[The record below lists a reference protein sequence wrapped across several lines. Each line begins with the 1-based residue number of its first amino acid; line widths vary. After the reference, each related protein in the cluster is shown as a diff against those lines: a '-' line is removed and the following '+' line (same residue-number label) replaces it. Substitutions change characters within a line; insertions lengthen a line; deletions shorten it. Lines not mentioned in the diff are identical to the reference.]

1 MALTENIFDIVKRA
15 NSKDFQSE
23 LSDWK
28 SRAFTTPTLYDN
40 HYNNGMIFKQ
50 FKSIEDSFKTIEEQR
65 KNPNTTSATK
75 EALKKVANSEYN
87 SSDTFIKELNKE
99 DKSNIETKEISKNI
113 LENIKSFI
121 QLGGLYAND
130 RLIVT
135 QDKRGMFDF
144 GLASLGLYRPIEF
157 YSEKLAE
164 DIKNGTK
171 KNQYLNLSD
180 GVVDAKDVSKN
191 TFGSKVI
198 FVYKLDNKSY
208 ECEKRQRG
216 TTNVFNK
223 YFTEC
228 ELKPNSDGLIITYN
242 KNSNKVFNGKGND
255 RLKYA
260 SSNKKSYLIYNKKD
274 DNVKYVD
281 LFMPVNFIG
290 STDSAMAMAMLP
302 LYLIAGALEEY
313 GVQTRISAMR
323 IGSDA
328 NTLINSSIAL
338 KNYEESSTMSFD
350 RIFNILAKDNMSAS
364 YFAFFKII
372 GSNEGI
378 QAKATGDTSS
388 GFQRVKYWKK
398 DFMNRQ
404 MQRYKNWSKANKDK
418 DYFNSK
424 VTNPNFQFAV
434 NTVQSLPNTDGKVV
448 TTESIFSNLHR
459 TFYMFYYYMDFL
471 AIEMLDMQTFTNAV
485 YKRFTD
491 DESFLS
497 LFKVPTNNV
506 AKKEIIREY
515 IVAMLKEKYALV
527 EGGLYED
534 TKEQITE
541 KNEMFSSKISFLD
554 EALSNL

>member
-15 NSKDFQSE
+15 NKESFAESLRDWKKESETSKDYSNDFA
-23 LSDWK
+23 
-28 SRAFTTPTLYDN
+28 RGFV
-40 HYNNGMIFKQ
+40 MKQ
-50 FKSIEDSFKTIEEQR
+50 FNSIEDSFKEIQRIRNKTNKSAYEER
-65 KNPNTTSATK
+65 
-75 EALKKVANSEYN
+75 ALNFVYGSEYKN
-87 SSDTFIKELNKE
+87 VKDFLKVVNKE
-99 DKSNIETKEISKNI
+99 DKSNIETKDITKNI

-157 YSEKLAE
+157 FSSELLK
-164 DIKNGTK
+164 DIKNGVQ
-171 KNQYLNLSD
+171 KNQYLNLVD
-180 GVVDAKDVSKN
+180 GVVDAKDVIKN
-191 TFGSKVI
+191 TFGGGNI
-198 FVYKLDNKSY
+198 FVYKLGKKSY
-208 ECEKRQRG
+208 KCEKRQKG

-223 YFTEC
+223 YFSEC

-242 KNSNKVFNGKGND
+242 KNSNKVFNGKGKD
-255 RLKYA
+255 KLKYA

-281 LFMPVNFIG
+281 LFMPVNYIG
-290 STDSAMAMAMLP
+290 STDSTMAMAMLP

-350 RIFNILAKDNMSAS
+350 RIFNILAKQNMSGN
-364 YFAFFKII
+364 YFAFFKIM
-372 GSNEGI
+372 GSNEGV
-378 QAKATGDTSS
+378 QAKSTGDLSS
-388 GFQRVKYWKK
+388 SFSEVSYWKK
-398 DFMNRQ
+398 DYMNQQ
-404 MQRYKNWSKANKDK
+404 MQRYKNWAKANKDK

-434 NTVQSLPNTDGKVV
+434 NTVQSLPNCSGKVV

-534 TKEQITE
+534 SKEQIAE

>member
-15 NSKDFQSE
+15 NKESFAESLRDWKKESETSKDYSNDFA
-23 LSDWK
+23 
-28 SRAFTTPTLYDN
+28 RGFV
-40 HYNNGMIFKQ
+40 MKQ
-50 FKSIEDSFKTIEEQR
+50 FNSIEDSFKEIQRIRNKTNKSAYEER
-65 KNPNTTSATK
+65 
-75 EALKKVANSEYN
+75 ALYFVDGSEYKN
-87 SSDTFIKELNKE
+87 VKDFLKVVNKE
-99 DKSNIETKEISKNI
+99 DKSNIETKDITKNI

-157 YSEKLAE
+157 FSSELLK
-164 DIKNGTK
+164 DIKNGVQ
-171 KNQYLNLSD
+171 KNEYLNLVD
-180 GVVDAKDVSKN
+180 GVVDAKDVIKN
-191 TFGSKVI
+191 TFGGGNI
-198 FVYKLDNKSY
+198 FVYKLGKKSY
-208 ECEKRQRG
+208 KCEKRQKG

-223 YFTEC
+223 YFSEC

-242 KNSNKVFNGKGND
+242 KNSNKVFNGKGKD
-255 RLKYA
+255 KLKYA

-281 LFMPVNFIG
+281 LFMPVNYIG
-290 STDSAMAMAMLP
+290 STDSTMAMAMLP

-350 RIFNILAKDNMSAS
+350 RIFNILAKQNMSGN
-364 YFAFFKII
+364 YFAFFKIM
-372 GSNEGI
+372 GSNEGV
-378 QAKATGDTSS
+378 QAKSTGDLSS
-388 GFQRVKYWKK
+388 SFSEVSYWKK
-398 DFMNRQ
+398 DYMNQQ
-404 MQRYKNWSKANKDK
+404 MQRYKNWAKANKDK

-434 NTVQSLPNTDGKVV
+434 NTVQSLPNCKGKVV

-534 TKEQITE
+534 SKEQIAE

>member
-15 NSKDFQSE
+15 NKESFAESLRDWKKESETSKDYSNDFA
-23 LSDWK
+23 
-28 SRAFTTPTLYDN
+28 RGFV
-40 HYNNGMIFKQ
+40 MKQ
-50 FKSIEDSFKTIEEQR
+50 FNSIEDSFKEIQRIRNKTNKSAYEER
-65 KNPNTTSATK
+65 
-75 EALKKVANSEYN
+75 ALNFVYGSEYKN
-87 SSDTFIKELNKE
+87 VKDFLKVVNKE
-99 DKSNIETKEISKNI
+99 DKSNIETKDITKNI

-157 YSEKLAE
+157 FSSELLK
-164 DIKNGTK
+164 DIKNGVQ
-171 KNQYLNLSD
+171 KNQYLNLVD
-180 GVVDAKDVSKN
+180 GVVDAKDVIKN
-191 TFGSKVI
+191 TFGGGNI
-198 FVYKLDNKSY
+198 FVYKLGKKSY
-208 ECEKRQRG
+208 KCEKRQKG
-216 TTNVFNK
+216 TTNVYNK
-223 YFTEC
+223 YFSEC

-242 KNSNKVFNGKGND
+242 KNSNKVFNGKGKD
-255 RLKYA
+255 KLKYA

-281 LFMPVNFIG
+281 LFMPVNYIG
-290 STDSAMAMAMLP
+290 STDSTMAMAMLP

-350 RIFNILAKDNMSAS
+350 RIFNILAKQNMSGN
-364 YFAFFKII
+364 YFAFFKIM
-372 GSNEGI
+372 GSNEGV
-378 QAKATGDTSS
+378 QAKSTGDLSS
-388 GFQRVKYWKK
+388 SFSEVSYWKK
-398 DFMNRQ
+398 DYMNQQ
-404 MQRYKNWSKANKDK
+404 MQRYKNWAKANKDK

-434 NTVQSLPNTDGKVV
+434 NTVQSLPNCSGKVV

-534 TKEQITE
+534 SKEQIAE

>member
-15 NSKDFQSE
+15 NKESFAES
-23 LSDWK
+23 LRDWK
-28 SRAFTTPTLYDN
+28 KESETSTDYSN
-40 HYNNGMIFKQ
+40 HFANGFVMKQ
-50 FKSIEDSFKTIEEQR
+50 FNSIEDSFKEIQR
-65 KNPNTTSATK
+65 VRNKTNKSDYEKN
-75 EALKKVANSEYN
+75 ALIYVAGSEYKTVK
-87 SSDTFIKELNKE
+87 DFLKEVNEE
-99 DKSNIETKEISKNI
+99 DKSNIETKDITKNI

-157 YSEKLAE
+157 FSSELLK
-164 DIKNGTK
+164 DIKNGVQ
-171 KNQYLNLSD
+171 KNQYLNLVD
-180 GVVDAKDVSKN
+180 GVVDAKDVIKN
-191 TFGSKVI
+191 TFGGGNI
-198 FVYKLDNKSY
+198 FVYKLGKKSY
-208 ECEKRQRG
+208 KCEKRQKG
-216 TTNVFNK
+216 TTNVYNK
-223 YFTEC
+223 YFSEC

-242 KNSNKVFNGKGND
+242 KNSDKVFNGKGNYK
-255 RLKYA
+255 LKYA

-350 RIFNILAKDNMSAS
+350 RIFNILAKENMSGS
-364 YFAFFKII
+364 YFAFFKIM
-372 GSNEGI
+372 GSNEGV
-378 QAKATGDTSS
+378 QAKATGDLSS
-388 GFQRVKYWKK
+388 GFGRVKYWKK
-398 DFMNRQ
+398 DYMNQQ
-404 MQRYKNWSKANKDK
+404 MQRYKNWAKANKDK

-434 NTVQSLPNTDGKVV
+434 NTVNKLPNCQGKVV

-534 TKEQITE
+534 TKEQIAE

>member
-15 NSKDFQSE
+15 NKESFAES
-23 LSDWK
+23 LRDWK
-28 SRAFTTPTLYDN
+28 KESETSEDYSNDFARGFV
-40 HYNNGMIFKQ
+40 MKQ
-50 FKSIEDSFKTIEEQR
+50 FNSIEDSFKEIQRIRNKTNKSTYEER
-65 KNPNTTSATK
+65 
-75 EALKKVANSEYN
+75 ALRFVNGSEYK
-87 SSDTFIKELNKE
+87 TIKDFLKEVNKE
-99 DKSNIETKEISKNI
+99 DKSNIETKDITKNI

-157 YSEKLAE
+157 FSSELLK
-164 DIKNGTK
+164 DIKNGVQ
-171 KNQYLNLSD
+171 KNQYLNLVD
-180 GVVDAKDVSKN
+180 GVVDAKDVIKN
-191 TFGSKVI
+191 TFGGGNI
-198 FVYKLDNKSY
+198 FVYKLGKKSY
-208 ECEKRQRG
+208 KCEKRQKG
-216 TTNVFNK
+216 TTNVYNK
-223 YFTEC
+223 YFSEC

-242 KNSNKVFNGKGND
+242 KNSDKVFNGKGNYK
-255 RLKYA
+255 LKYA

-323 IGSDA
+323 LGSDA

-350 RIFNILAKDNMSAS
+350 RIFNILAKQNMSGN
-364 YFAFFKII
+364 YFAFFKIM
-372 GSNEGI
+372 GSNEGV
-378 QAKATGDTSS
+378 QAKATGVLSS
-388 GFQRVKYWKK
+388 GFDEVSYWKK
-398 DFMNRQ
+398 DYMNQQ
-404 MQRYKNWSKANKDK
+404 MQRYKNWAKANKDK

-434 NTVQSLPNTDGKVV
+434 NTVEKLPNCQGKVV

-534 TKEQITE
+534 SKEQIAE

>member
-15 NSKDFQSE
+15 NKESFAES
-23 LSDWK
+23 LRDWK
-28 SRAFTTPTLYDN
+28 EESETSRDYSSHFANGFVMKQ
-40 HYNNGMIFKQ
+40 YN
-50 FKSIEDSFKTIEEQR
+50 SIEDSFKEIERVRNKTNKADYEEIALDYVYGYDYKSV
-65 KNPNTTSATK
+65 KNFL
-75 EALKKVANSEYN
+75 EVV
-87 SSDTFIKELNKE
+87 NKE
-99 DKSNIETKEISKNI
+99 DKSNIETKDITKNI

-157 YSEKLAE
+157 FSSELLK
-164 DIKNGTK
+164 DIKNGVQ
-171 KNQYLNLSD
+171 KNQYLNLVD
-180 GVVDAKDVSKN
+180 GVVDAKDVIKN
-191 TFGSKVI
+191 TFGGGNI
-198 FVYKLDNKSY
+198 FVYKLGKKSY
-208 ECEKRQRG
+208 KCEKRQKG

-223 YFTEC
+223 YFSEC

-242 KNSNKVFNGKGND
+242 KNSDKVFNGKGNYK
-255 RLKYA
+255 LKYA

-290 STDSAMAMAMLP
+290 STDSSMAMAMLP

-350 RIFNILAKDNMSAS
+350 RIFNILAKDNMSGS
-364 YFAFFKII
+364 YFAFFKIM
-372 GSNEGI
+372 GSNEGV
-378 QAKATGDTSS
+378 QAKATGDMSS
-388 GFQRVKYWKK
+388 GFGRVKYWKK
-398 DFMNRQ
+398 DYMNQQ
-404 MQRYKNWSKANKDK
+404 MQRYKNWANANKDK

-434 NTVQSLPNTDGKVV
+434 NTVQNLPNCPRKVV

-515 IVAMLKEKYALV
+515 IVAMLKEKYSLV

>member
-15 NSKDFQSE
+15 DKESFAES
-23 LSDWK
+23 LRDWK
-28 SRAFTTPTLYDN
+28 KESEKSTDYSSYFAKGFVMKQ
-40 HYNNGMIFKQ
+40 YN
-50 FKSIEDSFKTIEEQR
+50 SIEDSFKEIERVRNKTNKSDYEE
-65 KNPNTTSATK
+65 SALDYVRGYDYKSVENFLK
-75 EALKKVANSEYN
+75 EV
-87 SSDTFIKELNKE
+87 NKE
-99 DKSNIETKEISKNI
+99 DKSNIETKDITKNI

-157 YSEKLAE
+157 FSSELLK
-164 DIKNGTK
+164 DIKNGVQ
-171 KNQYLNLSD
+171 KNQYLNLVD
-180 GVVDAKDVSKN
+180 GVVDAKDVIKN
-191 TFGSKVI
+191 TFGGGNI
-198 FVYKLDNKSY
+198 FVYKLGKKSY
-208 ECEKRQRG
+208 KCEKRQKG

-223 YFTEC
+223 YFSEC

-242 KNSNKVFNGKGND
+242 KNSDKVFNGKGNYK
-255 RLKYA
+255 LKYA

-350 RIFNILAKDNMSAS
+350 RIFNILAKQNMSGN
-364 YFAFFKII
+364 YFAFFKIM
-372 GSNEGI
+372 GSNEGV

-434 NTVQSLPNTDGKVV
+434 NTEQGLPNTDGKVV